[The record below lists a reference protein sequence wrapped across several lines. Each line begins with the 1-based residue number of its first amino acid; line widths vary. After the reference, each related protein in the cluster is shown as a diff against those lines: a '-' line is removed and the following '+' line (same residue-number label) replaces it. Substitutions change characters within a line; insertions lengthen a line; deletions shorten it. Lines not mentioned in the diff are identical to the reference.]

1 MKHIQDYESTKICF
15 FNEAVLCKQH
25 HGRFLLI
32 MNQLKLVNC
41 FNLLV
46 QIPSRGL
53 NDLFDPTDYFLGG
66 GQVGA
71 IMKLGIT

>member
-1 MKHIQDYESTKICF
+1 MKHIQGYESTRICL
-15 FNEAVLCKQH
+15 FNDILCNRRH
-25 HGRFLLI
+25 ERFLLI
-32 MNQLKLVNC
+32 MNQLRLVNC

-46 QIPSRGL
+46 QIPFRGL
-53 NDLFDPTDYFLGG
+53 NDLFYPTDYFLGG

>member
-1 MKHIQDYESTKICF
+1 
-15 FNEAVLCKQH
+15 
-25 HGRFLLI
+25 